1 MLFKRMVTQY
11 RHLDQKDNIMKINKV
26 PIYILLM
33 FTAIYM
39 LYGSGKIWSGL
50 YFVANYAIMF
60 FLFIEQKDKWVR
72 ILGCS
77 LSLCILLFSILK
89 FFISLDQENLNY
101 FNIIIFSLIAFSMFK
116 LEPKE

>member
-1 MLFKRMVTQY
+1 MLFKRMAIQY
-11 RHLDQKDNIMKINKV
+11 LHQDQKDNIMRIDKA

-33 FTAIYM
+33 FTAVYM
-39 LYGSGKIWSGL
+39 LYGSGLIWSGL

-60 FLFIEQKDKWVR
+60 LLFIEQKDKWVR

-89 FFISLDQENLNY
+89 FFISLDQEVLNY
-101 FNIIIFSLIAFSMFK
+101 FNVITFSLIAFSMFK
-116 LEPKE
+116 LEPK